1 MTLTKAELAECLS
14 EKFDLTKTDAKLLV
28 ENFFEEI
35 CLALENND
43 AVKLPGLGVFTAK
56 QKKSRPGRNPKTG
69 EEVVISPRKVV
80 TFKQGQ
86 KLKEQLATLKPQE

>member
-35 CLALENND
+35 CLALENRD
-43 AVKLPGLGVFTAK
+43 SVKLPGLGVFTIK
-56 QKKSRPGRNPKTG
+56 DKKSRPGRNPKTG
-69 EEVVISPRKVV
+69 DEVVISPRTVV

-86 KLKEQLATLKPQE
+86 KMKEVLSVKK